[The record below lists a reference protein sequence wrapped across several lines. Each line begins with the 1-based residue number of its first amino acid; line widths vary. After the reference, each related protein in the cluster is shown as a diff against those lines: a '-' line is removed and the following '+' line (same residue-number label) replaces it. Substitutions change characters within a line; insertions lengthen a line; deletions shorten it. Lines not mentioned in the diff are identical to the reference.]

1 MENGRL
7 WFIAVWRN
15 PVRTILLYG
24 SLAGHMGLSLW
35 GIFIRRKLSLSLGE
49 GVQHV
54 LGVAIPVLLLGHII
68 GTRGAETLAGTIDT
82 YVYVL
87 LVMWKHDTSLLYY
100 QIPGLLAAWI
110 HGCLGLHFWLR
121 LKPAY
126 RRAVPYL

>member
-1 MENGRL
+1 MTLGQSGLVSLDLLENGRL

-15 PVRTILLYG
+15 PVGTILLYG

-68 GTRGAETLAGTIDT
+68 GTRGAETLAASFPAPSIEN
-82 YVYVL
+82 
-87 LVMWKHDTSLLYY
+87 WKRKNRTS
-100 QIPGLLAAWI
+100 
-110 HGCLGLHFWLR
+110 
-121 LKPAY
+121 K
-126 RRAVPYL
+126 